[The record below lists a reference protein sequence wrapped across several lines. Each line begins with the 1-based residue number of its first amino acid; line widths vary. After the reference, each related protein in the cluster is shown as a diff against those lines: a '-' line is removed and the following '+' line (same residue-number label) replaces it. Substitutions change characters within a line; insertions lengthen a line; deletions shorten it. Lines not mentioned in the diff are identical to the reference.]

1 MAPVAAR
8 NAPAGK
14 SGRERLKPPSSRKL
28 SPPFPISQ
36 FTQLKLPTLS
46 RSPAASPQRRHGPP
60 AQGDGAHLRDHRL
73 EAAAVRASRR
83 RRANNPRRPVGTLS
97 AGADRRAVSS
107 VKEET
112 SCPPK
117 PLSSLTVSRA
127 APRLCAVI
135 ISPTVTA

>member
-46 RSPAASPQRRHGPP
+46 RSPAASPQRRHGRP

-83 RRANNPRRPVGTLS
+83 RLANNPRRPVGTLS
-97 AGADRRAVSS
+97 AGADRRAVRRRG
-107 VKEET
+107 EQT
-112 SCPPK
+112 SCPPH
-117 PLSSLTVSRA
+117 PLSSLTAPRA
-127 APRLCAVI
+127 APRPVAAIV
-135 ISPTVTA
+135 